1 MTLLLIIIKYSYLM
15 GGKMIKKLFIVFITS
30 IFSLVSFNAFAKT
43 TVTWWGETNA
53 DRDPVFQAKL
63 VDAFN
68 ASQNEIELVMEF
80 KEGLNDILRT
90 AMLSGEGPDIVETP
104 GPSYV
109 KEYQEAGL
117 IASMQGYSNQFGW
130 EDKLLP
136 WSYQAGV
143 FEGEFY
149 SAPKTFESMIMLY
162 NKTLFEENG
171 WSVPTTLAEYED
183 VASKIKAAGMNVFAY
198 GSTGWQPTHE
208 HLAGMYLNSYA
219 GPDNVY
225 KALIGDKDWTDPE
238 FTGAIELLRKHMVDE
253 GYWSGS
259 LENYYALGWDDFHA
273 MFASRGA
280 AMMTIGSWTFGT
292 TTSSFADISDDWDW
306 APFPVLR
313 DGGADPSYLLALGTT
328 MSINASSDNPDAAA
342 EVLNFIFSNKE
353 IVLDMAADFEFGEFV
368 VPLYF
373 AADDIRESVS
383 PQVRRYLVDF
393 AEATGKGNY
402 GYTTWTFWPADPGV
416 HIWKDMEVVWAGDIS
431 VEDYMYDHQKMWD
444 KARKKGQLLPVGAR

>member
-1 MTLLLIIIKYSYLM
+1 
-15 GGKMIKKLFIVFITS
+15 MIKKLFIVFIAS
-30 IFSLVSFNAFAKT
+30 IFSLISFGTFAKT

-53 DRDPVFQAKL
+53 ERDPVFIEKL
-63 VDAFN
+63 VKAFN
-68 ASQNEIELVMEF
+68 ASQDEITLEMEF
-80 KEGLNDILRT
+80 KESLNDILRT
-90 AMLSGEGPDIVETP
+90 AMLSGSGPDIVETP

-117 IASMQGYSNQFGW
+117 IASMQGYSDQYGW
-130 EDKLLP
+130 KEKLLP

-143 FEGEFY
+143 FDGEFY

-162 NKTLFEENG
+162 NKSLFEENG
-171 WSVPTTLAEYED
+171 WKVPTTLSEYED
-183 VASKIKAAGMNVFAY
+183 VAGKIKAAGMNVFAY

-208 HLAGMYLNSYA
+208 HLVGMYLNSYA
-219 GPDNVY
+219 GPENVY
-225 KALIGDKDWTDPE
+225 KALIGEKKWTDPE
-238 FTGAIELLRKHMVDE
+238 FVEAIELLRKHMVDE

-292 TTSSFADISDDWDW
+292 TTSSFADIADEWDW

-313 DGGADPSYLLALGTT
+313 DGGDDASYLLALGTT
-328 MSINASSDNPDAAA
+328 MSINASSDNQDAAA
-342 EVLNFIFSNKE
+342 KVLDFVFSNKNV
-353 IVLDMAADFEFGEFV
+353 VLDMAADFQFGEFV

-373 AADDIRESVS
+373 SADDIKASVS
-383 PQVRRYLVDF
+383 PQVKRYLLDF
-393 AEATGKGNY
+393 ADATGKGNY

-416 HIWKDMEVVWAGDIS
+416 HIWQDMGVVWAGDIS
-431 VEDYMYDHQKMWD
+431 VEDYMYDHQKLWD
-444 KARKKGQLLPVGAR
+444 KARDKGQLLPVGAR

>member
-1 MTLLLIIIKYSYLM
+1 
-15 GGKMIKKLFIVFITS
+15 MIRKLFIVFIAS
-30 IFSLVSFNAFAKT
+30 IFSLVSFSSFAKT

-117 IASMQGYSNQFGW
+117 LTSMQGYSEQFGW

-143 FEGEFY
+143 FDGEFY

-171 WSVPTTLAEYED
+171 WSVPTTLSEYE
-183 VASKIKAAGMNVFAY
+183 ATAAKIKAAGMNVFAY

-225 KALIGDKDWTDPE
+225 KALIGEKEWTDPE
-238 FTGAIELLRKHMVDE
+238 FTGAIELLRKHMVDD

-280 AMMTIGSWTFGT
+280 AMMTIGTWTFGAT
-292 TTSSFADISDDWDW
+292 TAGFADISDEWDW

-328 MSINASSDNPDAAA
+328 MSINGSSENPDAAA
-342 EVLNFIFSNKE
+342 AVLNFVFSNKE
-353 IVLDMAADFEFGEFV
+353 IVLDMAADFQFGEFV

-373 AADDIRESVS
+373 SEDDIRDSVS

-416 HIWKDMEVVWAGDIS
+416 HIWKDMEVVWAGDIT

-444 KARKKGQLLPVGAR
+444 KARKKGELLPVGAR

>member
-1 MTLLLIIIKYSYLM
+1 MT
-15 GGKMIKKLFIVFITS
+15 KKLFIVFISS
-30 IFSLVSFNAFAKT
+30 IFSLFSYGTFAKT
-43 TVTWWGETNA
+43 TVTWWAETNA

-117 IASMQGYSNQFGW
+117 LQSMEGYSSQFGW

-143 FEGEFY
+143 FDGEFY
-149 SAPKTFESMIMLY
+149 SAPKTFETMIMLY

-171 WSVPTTLAEYED
+171 WSVPTTLSEYED
-183 VASKIKAAGMNVFAY
+183 TAAKIKAAGMNVFAY

-225 KALIGDKDWTDPE
+225 KALIGEKEWTDPE
-238 FTGAIELLRKHMVDE
+238 FTGAIELLRKHMVDD

-280 AMMTIGSWTFGT
+280 AMMTIGTWTFGAT
-292 TTSSFADISDDWDW
+292 TAGFADISDEWDW

-313 DGGADPSYLLALGTT
+313 DGGDDPSYLLALGTT
-328 MSINASSDNPDAAA
+328 MSINGSSENPDAAA
-342 EVLNFIFSNKE
+342 EVLNFVFSNKE
-353 IVLDMAADFEFGEFV
+353 IVLDMAADFQFGEFV

-373 AADDIRESVS
+373 AEDDIRDSVS
-383 PQVRRYLVDF
+383 PQVKRYLVDF

>member
-1 MTLLLIIIKYSYLM
+1 MR
-15 GGKMIKKLFIVFITS
+15 KLFIVFITS
-30 IFSLVSFNAFAKT
+30 IFSIVSFNTFAKT
-43 TVTWWGETNA
+43 TVTWWAETNA

-117 IASMQGYSNQFGW
+117 LTSMQGYSEQFGW

-143 FEGEFY
+143 FDGEFY

-171 WSVPTTLAEYED
+171 WSVPSTLSEYE
-183 VASKIKAAGMNVFAY
+183 ATAAKIKAAGMNVFAY

-225 KALIGDKDWTDPE
+225 KALIGEKEWTDPE
-238 FTGAIELLRKHMVDE
+238 FTGAIELLRKHMVDD

>member
-1 MTLLLIIIKYSYLM
+1 M
-15 GGKMIKKLFIVFITS
+15 KKLFIVFITS
-30 IFSLVSFNAFAKT
+30 IFSIVSFNTFAKT
-43 TVTWWGETNA
+43 TVTWWAETNA

-117 IASMQGYSNQFGW
+117 LQSMEGYSGQYGW

-143 FEGEFY
+143 FNGEFY
-149 SAPKTFESMIMLY
+149 SAPKTFETMIMLY

-171 WSVPTTLAEYED
+171 WNVPTTLSEYED

-225 KALIGDKDWTDPE
+225 KALIGEKEWTDPE
-238 FTGAIELLRKHMVDE
+238 FTGAIELLRKHMVDD

-280 AMMTIGSWTFGT
+280 AMMTIGTWTFGA
-292 TTSSFADISDDWDW
+292 TTSGFADISDEWDW

-328 MSINASSDNPDAAA
+328 MSINLS
-342 EVLNFIFSNKE
+342 LI
-353 IVLDMAADFEFGEFV
+353 
-368 VPLYF
+368 
-373 AADDIRESVS
+373 
-383 PQVRRYLVDF
+383 
-393 AEATGKGNY
+393 
-402 GYTTWTFWPADPGV
+402 
-416 HIWKDMEVVWAGDIS
+416 HI
-431 VEDYMYDHQKMWD
+431 
-444 KARKKGQLLPVGAR
+444 

>member
-1 MTLLLIIIKYSYLM
+1 MR
-15 GGKMIKKLFIVFITS
+15 KLFIVFITS
-30 IFSLVSFNAFAKT
+30 IFSIVSFNTFAKT
-43 TVTWWGETNA
+43 TVTWWAETNA

-117 IASMQGYSNQFGW
+117 LTSMQGYSEQFGW

-143 FEGEFY
+143 FDGEFY

-171 WSVPTTLAEYED
+171 WSVPTTLSEYE
-183 VASKIKAAGMNVFAY
+183 ATAAKIKAAGMNVFAY

-225 KALIGDKDWTDPE
+225 KALIGEKEWTDPE
-238 FTGAIELLRKHMVDE
+238 FTGAIELLRKHMVDD

-280 AMMTIGSWTFGT
+280 AMMTIGTWTFGAT
-292 TTSSFADISDDWDW
+292 TAGFADISDEWDW

-328 MSINASSDNPDAAA
+328 MSINGSSENPDAAA
-342 EVLNFIFSNKE
+342 EVLNFVFSNKE
-353 IVLDMAADFEFGEFV
+353 IVLDMAADFQFGEFV

-373 AADDIRESVS
+373 SEEDIRDSVS

-393 AEATGKGNY
+393 AQATGKGNY

-416 HIWKDMEVVWAGDIS
+416 HIWKDMEVVWAGDIT

-444 KARKKGQLLPVGAR
+444 KARKKGELLPVGAR

>member
-1 MTLLLIIIKYSYLM
+1 M
-15 GGKMIKKLFIVFITS
+15 KKLFIVFITS
-30 IFSLVSFNAFAKT
+30 IFSIVSFNTFAKT
-43 TVTWWGETNA
+43 TVTWWAETNA

-117 IASMQGYSNQFGW
+117 LTSMQGYSNQFGW

-143 FEGEFY
+143 FDGEFY

-171 WSVPTTLAEYED
+171 WSVPTTLSEYE
-183 VASKIKAAGMNVFAY
+183 ATAAKIKAAGMNVFAY

-225 KALIGDKDWTDPE
+225 KALIGEKEWTDPE
-238 FTGAIELLRKHMVDE
+238 FTGAIELLRKHMVDD

-280 AMMTIGSWTFGT
+280 AMMTIGTWTFGA
-292 TTSSFADISDDWDW
+292 TTSGFADISDEWDW

-328 MSINASSDNPDAAA
+328 MSINGSSENPDAAA
-342 EVLNFIFSNKE
+342 EVLNFVFSIKE
-353 IVLDMAADFEFGEFV
+353 IVLDMAADFQFGEFV

-373 AADDIRESVS
+373 AEDDIRDSVS
-383 PQVRRYLVDF
+383 PQVKRYLVDF

-444 KARKKGQLLPVGAR
+444 KARKKGQLLPVGSR

>member
-1 MTLLLIIIKYSYLM
+1 
-15 GGKMIKKLFIVFITS
+15 MIKKLFIVFIAS
-30 IFSLVSFNAFAKT
+30 IFSLISFGTFAKT

-53 DRDPVFQAKL
+53 ERDPVFIEKL
-63 VDAFN
+63 VKAFN
-68 ASQNEIELVMEF
+68 ASQDEITLEMEF
-80 KEGLNDILRT
+80 KESLNDILRT
-90 AMLSGEGPDIVETP
+90 AMLSGSGPDIVETP

-117 IASMQGYSNQFGW
+117 IASMQGYSDQYGW
-130 EDKLLP
+130 KEKLLP

-143 FEGEFY
+143 FDGEFY

-162 NKTLFEENG
+162 NKSLFEENG
-171 WSVPTTLAEYED
+171 WKVPTTLSEYED
-183 VASKIKAAGMNVFAY
+183 VAGKIKAAGMNVFAY

-208 HLAGMYLNSYA
+208 HLVGMYLNSYA
-219 GPDNVY
+219 GPENVY
-225 KALIGDKDWTDPE
+225 KALIGEKKWTDPE
-238 FTGAIELLRKHMVDE
+238 FVEAIELLRKHMVDE

-292 TTSSFADISDDWDW
+292 TTSSFADIADEWDW

-313 DGGADPSYLLALGTT
+313 DGGDDASYLLALGTT
-328 MSINASSDNPDAAA
+328 MSINASSDNQDAAA
-342 EVLNFIFSNKE
+342 KVLDFVFSNKNV
-353 IVLDMAADFEFGEFV
+353 VLDMAADFQFGEFV

-373 AADDIRESVS
+373 SSDDIKASVS
-383 PQVRRYLVDF
+383 PQVKRYLLEF
-393 AEATGKGNY
+393 ADATGKGNY

-431 VEDYMYDHQKMWD
+431 VEDYMYDHQKLWD
-444 KARKKGQLLPVGAR
+444 KARDKGQLLPVGAR

>member
-1 MTLLLIIIKYSYLM
+1 MR
-15 GGKMIKKLFIVFITS
+15 KLFIVFITS
-30 IFSLVSFNAFAKT
+30 IFSIVSFNTFAKT
-43 TVTWWGETNA
+43 TVTWWAETNA

-117 IASMQGYSNQFGW
+117 LTSMQGYSEQFGW

-143 FEGEFY
+143 FDGEFY

-171 WSVPTTLAEYED
+171 WSVPTTLSEYE
-183 VASKIKAAGMNVFAY
+183 ATAAKIKAAGMNVFAY

-225 KALIGDKDWTDPE
+225 KALIGEKEWTDPE
-238 FTGAIELLRKHMVDE
+238 FTGAIELLRKHMVDD

-273 MFASRGA
+273 MIASRGA
-280 AMMTIGSWTFGT
+280 AMMTIGTWTFGAT
-292 TTSSFADISDDWDW
+292 TAGFADISDEWVW

-328 MSINASSDNPDAAA
+328 MSINGSSENPDAAA
-342 EVLNFIFSNKE
+342 EVLNFVFSNKE
-353 IVLDMAADFEFGEFV
+353 IVLDMAADFQFGEFV

-373 AADDIRESVS
+373 SEDDIRDSVS

-416 HIWKDMEVVWAGDIS
+416 HIWKDMEVVWAGDIT

-444 KARKKGQLLPVGAR
+444 KARKKGELLPVGAR

>member
-1 MTLLLIIIKYSYLM
+1 M
-15 GGKMIKKLFIVFITS
+15 KKLFIVFITT
-30 IFSLVSFNAFAKT
+30 IFSIVSFNTYAKT
-43 TVTWWGETNA
+43 TVTWWAETNA

-117 IASMQGYSNQFGW
+117 LQSMEGYSGQYGW

-143 FEGEFY
+143 FNGEFY
-149 SAPKTFESMIMLY
+149 SAPKTFETMIMLY

-171 WSVPTTLAEYED
+171 WSVPTTLSEYED

-225 KALIGDKDWTDPE
+225 KALIGEKEWTDPE
-238 FTGAIELLRKHMVDE
+238 FTGAVELLRKHMVDD

-273 MFASRGA
+273 MFSSRGA
-280 AMMTIGSWTFGT
+280 AMMTIGTWTFGAT
-292 TTSSFADISDDWDW
+292 AAGFADSSDEWDW

-313 DGGADPSYLLALGTT
+313 DGGADPAYLLALGTT
-328 MSINASSDNPDAAA
+328 MSINASSANPDAAA
-342 EVLNFIFSNKE
+342 KVFDFIFSNKKV
-353 IVLDMAADFEFGEFV
+353 VLDMAADFNFGEFV

-373 AADDIRESVS
+373 SSDDIRDDVS
-383 PQVRRYLVDF
+383 PQVKRYLVEF
-393 AEATGKGNY
+393 AEATGKGDY

-444 KARKKGQLLPVGAR
+444 KARKKGELLPVGAR

>member
-1 MTLLLIIIKYSYLM
+1 
-15 GGKMIKKLFIVFITS
+15 MIKKLFIIYIAS
-30 IFSLVSFNAFAKT
+30 IFSLISFSTFAKT

-53 DRDPVFQAKL
+53 ERDPVFIEKL
-63 VDAFN
+63 VKAFN
-68 ASQNEIELVMEF
+68 ASQDEITLEMEF
-80 KEGLNDILRT
+80 KESLNDILRT
-90 AMLSGEGPDIVETP
+90 AMLSGSGPDIVETP

-117 IASMQGYSNQFGW
+117 IASMQGYSDQYGW
-130 EDKLLP
+130 KEKLLP

-143 FEGEFY
+143 FDGEFY

-162 NKTLFEENG
+162 NKSLFEENG
-171 WSVPTTLAEYED
+171 WKVPTTLSEYED
-183 VASKIKAAGMNVFAY
+183 VAGKIKAAGMNVFAY

-208 HLAGMYLNSYA
+208 HLVGMYLNSYA
-219 GPDNVY
+219 GPENVY
-225 KALIGDKDWTDPE
+225 KALIGEKKWTDPE
-238 FTGAIELLRKHMVDE
+238 FVEAIELLRKHMVDE

-292 TTSSFADISDDWDW
+292 TTSSFADIADEWDW

-313 DGGADPSYLLALGTT
+313 DGGDDASYLLALGTT
-328 MSINASSDNPDAAA
+328 MSINASSDNQDAAA
-342 EVLNFIFSNKE
+342 KVLDFVFSNKNV
-353 IVLDMAADFEFGEFV
+353 VLDMAADFQFGEFV

-373 AADDIRESVS
+373 SADDIKASVS
-383 PQVRRYLVDF
+383 PQVKRYLLDF
-393 AEATGKGNY
+393 ADATGKGNY

-431 VEDYMYDHQKMWD
+431 VEDYMYDHQKLWD
-444 KARKKGQLLPVGAR
+444 KARDKGQLLPVGAR

>member
-1 MTLLLIIIKYSYLM
+1 MT
-15 GGKMIKKLFIVFITS
+15 KKLFIVFISS
-30 IFSLVSFNAFAKT
+30 IFSLFSYSTFAKT
-43 TVTWWGETNA
+43 TVTWWAETNA

-90 AMLSGEGPDIVETP
+90 AMLSGEGPDIVETL
-104 GPSYV
+104 V
-109 KEYQEAGL
+109 HLTLKEYQEAGL
-117 IASMQGYSNQFGW
+117 TSMEGYFSNLVGKINFYLGLSSW
-130 EDKLLP
+130 CFD
-136 WSYQAGV
+136 
-143 FEGEFY
+143 GEFY

-171 WSVPTTLAEYED
+171 WSVPTTLSEYE
-183 VASKIKAAGMNVFAY
+183 ATAAKIKAAGMNVFAY

-225 KALIGDKDWTDPE
+225 KALIGEKEWTDPE
-238 FTGAIELLRKHMVDE
+238 FTGAIELLRKHMVDD

-280 AMMTIGSWTFGT
+280 AMMTIGTWTFGAT
-292 TTSSFADISDDWDW
+292 TAGFADISDEWDW

-313 DGGADPSYLLALGTT
+313 DGGDDPSYLLALGTT
-328 MSINASSDNPDAAA
+328 MSINGSSENPDAAA
-342 EVLNFIFSNKE
+342 EVLNFVFSNKE
-353 IVLDMAADFEFGEFV
+353 IVLDMAADFQFGEFV

-373 AADDIRESVS
+373 AEDDIRDSVS
-383 PQVRRYLVDF
+383 PQVKDTLLNLLKQQAKEIMDILLGLF
-393 AEATGKGNY
+393 GQLTQECIFGK
-402 GYTTWTFWPADPGV
+402 
-416 HIWKDMEVVWAGDIS
+416 IWKLFGLETYLSRLYV
-431 VEDYMYDHQKMWD
+431 
-444 KARKKGQLLPVGAR
+444 

>member
-1 MTLLLIIIKYSYLM
+1 
-15 GGKMIKKLFIVFITS
+15 MIKKLFIVYIAS
-30 IFSLVSFNAFAKT
+30 IFSLISFSTFAKT

-53 DRDPVFQAKL
+53 ERDPVFIEKL
-63 VDAFN
+63 VKAFN
-68 ASQNEIELVMEF
+68 ASQDEITLEMEF
-80 KEGLNDILRT
+80 KESLNDILRT
-90 AMLSGEGPDIVETP
+90 AMLSGSGPDIVETP

-117 IASMQGYSNQFGW
+117 IASMQGYSDQYGW
-130 EDKLLP
+130 KEKLLP

-143 FEGEFY
+143 FDGEFY

-162 NKTLFEENG
+162 NKSLFEENG
-171 WSVPTTLAEYED
+171 WKVPTTLSEYED
-183 VASKIKAAGMNVFAY
+183 VAGKIKAAGMNVFAY

-208 HLAGMYLNSYA
+208 HLVGMYLNSYA

-225 KALIGDKDWTDPE
+225 KALIGEKKWTDPE
-238 FTGAIELLRKHMVDE
+238 FVEAIELLRKHMVDE

-292 TTSSFADISDDWDW
+292 TTSSFADIADEWDW

-313 DGGADPSYLLALGTT
+313 DGGEDASYLLALGTT
-328 MSINASSDNPDAAA
+328 MSINASSDNQDAAA
-342 EVLNFIFSNKE
+342 KVLDFVFSNKNV
-353 IVLDMAADFEFGEFV
+353 VLDMAADFQFGEFV

-373 AADDIRESVS
+373 SADDIKASVS
-383 PQVRRYLVDF
+383 PQVKRYLLDF
-393 AEATGKGNY
+393 ADATGKGNY

-431 VEDYMYDHQKMWD
+431 VEDYMYDHQKLWD
-444 KARKKGQLLPVGAR
+444 KARDKGQLLPVGAR

>member
-1 MTLLLIIIKYSYLM
+1 
-15 GGKMIKKLFIVFITS
+15 MIKKLFIVFIAS
-30 IFSLVSFNAFAKT
+30 FFSLMSFGTIAKT

-53 DRDPVFQAKL
+53 DRDPVFIEKL
-63 VDAFN
+63 VKSFN
-68 ASQNEIELVMEF
+68 ESQDEVELVMEF
-80 KEGLNDILRT
+80 KEALNDVLRT

-117 IASMQGYSNQFGW
+117 IASMQGYSDQYGW

-143 FEGEFY
+143 FDGEFY

-171 WSVPTTLAEYED
+171 WSVPTTLSEYED
-183 VASKIKAAGMNVFAY
+183 VAGKIKAAGMNVFAY

-208 HLAGMYLNSYA
+208 HLVGMYLNSYA

-225 KALIGDKDWTDPE
+225 KALIGEKKWTDPVFVE
-238 FTGAIELLRKHMVDE
+238 AVELLRKHMVDD

-280 AMMTIGSWTFGT
+280 AMMTIGTWTFGT
-292 TTSSFADISDDWDW
+292 TTSSFADISDEWDW

-313 DGGADPSYLLALGTT
+313 DSGDASYLLALGTT
-328 MSINASSDNPDAAA
+328 MSINASSDNQDAAA
-342 EVLNFIFSNKE
+342 KVLDFVFSNKDV
-353 IVLDMAADFEFGEFV
+353 VLDMAADFQFGEFV

-373 AADDIRESVS
+373 SADDIKASVS
-383 PQVRRYLVDF
+383 PQVKRYLLDF
-393 AEATGKGNY
+393 ADATGKGNY

-431 VEDYMYDHQKMWD
+431 VEDYMYDHQKLWD
-444 KARKKGQLLPVGAR
+444 KARKKNQLLPVGAR

>member
-1 MTLLLIIIKYSYLM
+1 
-15 GGKMIKKLFIVFITS
+15 MIKKLFIVFIAS
-30 IFSLVSFNAFAKT
+30 IFSLISFGTFAKT

-53 DRDPVFQAKL
+53 ERDPVFIEKL
-63 VDAFN
+63 VKAFN
-68 ASQNEIELVMEF
+68 ASQDEITLEMEF
-80 KEGLNDILRT
+80 KESLNDILRT
-90 AMLSGEGPDIVETP
+90 AMLSGSGPDIVETP

-117 IASMQGYSNQFGW
+117 IASMQGYSDQYGW
-130 EDKLLP
+130 KEKLLP

-143 FEGEFY
+143 FDGEFY

-162 NKTLFEENG
+162 NKSLFEENG
-171 WSVPTTLAEYED
+171 WKVPTTLSEYED
-183 VASKIKAAGMNVFAY
+183 VAGKIKAAGMNVFAY

-208 HLAGMYLNSYA
+208 HLVGMYLNSYA
-219 GPDNVY
+219 GPENVY
-225 KALIGDKDWTDPE
+225 KALIGEKKWTDPE
-238 FTGAIELLRKHMVDE
+238 FVEAIELLRKHMVDE

-292 TTSSFADISDDWDW
+292 TTSSFADIADEWDW

-313 DGGADPSYLLALGTT
+313 DGGDDASYLLALGTT
-328 MSINASSDNPDAAA
+328 MSINASSDNQDAAA
-342 EVLNFIFSNKE
+342 KVLDFVFSNKNV
-353 IVLDMAADFEFGEFV
+353 VLDMAADFQFGEFV

-373 AADDIRESVS
+373 SADDIKASVS
-383 PQVRRYLVDF
+383 PQVKRYLLDF
-393 AEATGKGNY
+393 ADATGKGNY

-431 VEDYMYDHQKMWD
+431 VEDYMYDHQKLWD
-444 KARKKGQLLPVGAR
+444 KARDKGQLLPVGAR

>member
-1 MTLLLIIIKYSYLM
+1 M
-15 GGKMIKKLFIVFITS
+15 KKLFIVFITS
-30 IFSLVSFNAFAKT
+30 IFSIVSFNTFAKT
-43 TVTWWGETNA
+43 TVTWWAETNA

-117 IASMQGYSNQFGW
+117 LTSMQGYSNQFGW

-143 FEGEFY
+143 FDGEFY

-171 WSVPTTLAEYED
+171 WSVPTTLSEYE
-183 VASKIKAAGMNVFAY
+183 ATAAKIKAAGMNVFAY

-225 KALIGDKDWTDPE
+225 KALVGEKEWTDPE
-238 FTGAIELLRKHMVDE
+238 FTGAIELLRKHMVDD

-280 AMMTIGSWTFGT
+280 AMMTIGTWTFGA
-292 TTSSFADISDDWDW
+292 TTSGFADISDEWDW

-328 MSINASSDNPDAAA
+328 MSINGSSENPDAAA
-342 EVLNFIFSNKE
+342 EVLNFVFSNKE
-353 IVLDMAADFEFGEFV
+353 IVLDMAADFQFGEFV

-373 AADDIRESVS
+373 AEDDIKDSVS

>member
-1 MTLLLIIIKYSYLM
+1 M
-15 GGKMIKKLFIVFITS
+15 KKLFIVFITS
-30 IFSLVSFNAFAKT
+30 IFSIVSFNTFAKT
-43 TVTWWGETNA
+43 TVTWWAETNA

-117 IASMQGYSNQFGW
+117 LTSMQGYSEQFGW

-143 FEGEFY
+143 FDGEFY

-171 WSVPTTLAEYED
+171 WSVPTTLSEYE
-183 VASKIKAAGMNVFAY
+183 ATAAKIKAAGMNVFAY

-225 KALIGDKDWTDPE
+225 KALIGEKEWTDPE
-238 FTGAIELLRKHMVDE
+238 FTGAIELLRKHMVDD

-280 AMMTIGSWTFGT
+280 AMMTIGTWTFGAT
-292 TTSSFADISDDWDW
+292 TAGFADISDEWDW

-328 MSINASSDNPDAAA
+328 MSINGSSENPDAAA
-342 EVLNFIFSNKE
+342 EVLNFVFSNKE
-353 IVLDMAADFEFGEFV
+353 IVLDMAADFQFGEFV

-373 AADDIRESVS
+373 SEDDIRDSVS

-416 HIWKDMEVVWAGDIS
+416 HIWKDMEVVWAGDIT

-444 KARKKGQLLPVGAR
+444 KARKKGELLPVGAR

>member
-1 MTLLLIIIKYSYLM
+1 M
-15 GGKMIKKLFIVFITS
+15 GGKMIKKLFIVFVTS
-30 IFSLVSFNAFAKT
+30 VFSLFSFSIFAKT
-43 TVTWWGETNA
+43 TVTWWAETNA

-117 IASMQGYSNQFGW
+117 LTSMEGYSQQFGW
-130 EDKLLP
+130 QDKLLP

-143 FEGEFY
+143 FDGEFY

-171 WSVPTTLAEYED
+171 WSVPTTLSEYE
-183 VASKIKAAGMNVFAY
+183 ATAAKIKAAGMNVFAY

-225 KALIGDKDWTDPE
+225 KALIGEKEWTDPE
-238 FTGAIELLRKHMVDE
+238 FTGAIELLRKHMVDD

-280 AMMTIGSWTFGT
+280 AMMTIGTWTFGAT
-292 TTSSFADISDDWDW
+292 TAGFADISDEWDW

-328 MSINASSDNPDAAA
+328 MSINGSSENPDAAA
-342 EVLNFIFSNKE
+342 EVLNFVFSNKE
-353 IVLDMAADFEFGEFV
+353 IVLDMAADFQFGEFV

-373 AADDIRESVS
+373 AEDDIRDSVS
-383 PQVRRYLVDF
+383 PQVRRYLVEF

-444 KARKKGQLLPVGAR
+444 KARKKGELLPVGAR

>member
-1 MTLLLIIIKYSYLM
+1 M
-15 GGKMIKKLFIVFITS
+15 KKLFIVFITS
-30 IFSLVSFNAFAKT
+30 IFSIVSFNTFAKT
-43 TVTWWGETNA
+43 TVTWWAETNA

-117 IASMQGYSNQFGW
+117 LTSMQGYSNQFGW

-143 FEGEFY
+143 FDGEFY

-171 WSVPTTLAEYED
+171 WSVPTTLSEYE
-183 VASKIKAAGMNVFAY
+183 ATAAKIKAAGMNVFAY

-225 KALIGDKDWTDPE
+225 KALIGEKEWTDPE
-238 FTGAIELLRKHMVDE
+238 FTGAIELLRKHMVDD

-280 AMMTIGSWTFGT
+280 AMMTIGTWTFGA
-292 TTSSFADISDDWDW
+292 TTSGFADISDEWDW

-328 MSINASSDNPDAAA
+328 MSINGSSENPDAAA
-342 EVLNFIFSNKE
+342 EVLNFVFSNKE
-353 IVLDMAADFEFGEFV
+353 IVLDMAADFQFGEFV

-373 AADDIRESVS
+373 AEDDIRDSVS
-383 PQVRRYLVDF
+383 PQVKRYLVDF

-444 KARKKGQLLPVGAR
+444 KARKKGQLLPVGSR

>member
-1 MTLLLIIIKYSYLM
+1 
-15 GGKMIKKLFIVFITS
+15 MIKKLFIVFIAS
-30 IFSLVSFNAFAKT
+30 IFSLISFGTFAKT

-53 DRDPVFQAKL
+53 DRDPVFIEKL
-63 VDAFN
+63 VKAFN
-68 ASQNEIELVMEF
+68 ASQDEITLEMEF
-80 KEGLNDILRT
+80 KESLNDILRT
-90 AMLSGEGPDIVETP
+90 AMLSGSGPDIVETP

-117 IASMQGYSNQFGW
+117 IASMQGYSDQYGW
-130 EDKLLP
+130 KEKLLP

-143 FEGEFY
+143 FDGEFY

-162 NKTLFEENG
+162 NKSLFEENG
-171 WSVPTTLAEYED
+171 WKVPTTLSEYED
-183 VASKIKAAGMNVFAY
+183 VAGKIKAAGMNVFAY

-208 HLAGMYLNSYA
+208 HLVGMYLNSYA
-219 GPDNVY
+219 GPENVY
-225 KALIGDKDWTDPE
+225 KALIGEKKWTDPE
-238 FTGAIELLRKHMVDE
+238 FVEAIELLRKHMVDE

-292 TTSSFADISDDWDW
+292 TTSSFADIADEWDW

-313 DGGADPSYLLALGTT
+313 DGGDDASYLLALGTT
-328 MSINASSDNPDAAA
+328 MSINASSDNQDAAA
-342 EVLNFIFSNKE
+342 KVLDFVFSNKNV
-353 IVLDMAADFEFGEFV
+353 VLDMAADFQFGEFV

-373 AADDIRESVS
+373 SADDIKASVS
-383 PQVRRYLVDF
+383 PQVKRYLLEF
-393 AEATGKGNY
+393 ADATGKGNY

-431 VEDYMYDHQKMWD
+431 VEDYMYDHQKLWD
-444 KARKKGQLLPVGAR
+444 KARDKGQLLPVGAR

>member
-1 MTLLLIIIKYSYLM
+1 
-15 GGKMIKKLFIVFITS
+15 MIKKLFIVFIAS
-30 IFSLVSFNAFAKT
+30 FFSLMSFGTIAKT

-53 DRDPVFQAKL
+53 DRDPVFIEKL
-63 VDAFN
+63 VKSFN
-68 ASQNEIELVMEF
+68 ETQDEVELVMEF
-80 KEGLNDILRT
+80 KEALNDVLRT

-117 IASMQGYSNQFGW
+117 IASMQGYSDQYGW

-143 FEGEFY
+143 FDGEFY

-171 WSVPTTLAEYED
+171 WSVPTTLSEYED
-183 VASKIKAAGMNVFAY
+183 VAGKIKAAGMNVFAY

-208 HLAGMYLNSYA
+208 HLVGMYLNSYA

-225 KALIGDKDWTDPE
+225 KALIGEKKWTDPVFVE
-238 FTGAIELLRKHMVDE
+238 AVELLRKHMVDD

-280 AMMTIGSWTFGT
+280 AMMTIGTWTFGT
-292 TTSSFADISDDWDW
+292 TTSSFADISDEWDW

-313 DGGADPSYLLALGTT
+313 DSGDASYLLALGTT
-328 MSINASSDNPDAAA
+328 MSINASSDNQDAAA
-342 EVLNFIFSNKE
+342 KVLDFVFSNKDV
-353 IVLDMAADFEFGEFV
+353 VLDMAADFQFGEFV

-373 AADDIRESVS
+373 SADDIKASVS
-383 PQVRRYLVDF
+383 PQVKRYLLDF
-393 AEATGKGNY
+393 ADATGKGNY

-431 VEDYMYDHQKMWD
+431 VEDYMYDHQKLWD
-444 KARKKGQLLPVGAR
+444 KARKKNQLLPVGAR

>member
-1 MTLLLIIIKYSYLM
+1 
-15 GGKMIKKLFIVFITS
+15 MIKKLFIVFITS
-30 IFSLVSFNAFAKT
+30 IFSLISFGTFAKT

-53 DRDPVFQAKL
+53 ERDPVFIEKL
-63 VDAFN
+63 VKAFN
-68 ASQNEIELVMEF
+68 ASQDEITLEMEF
-80 KEGLNDILRT
+80 KESLNDILRT
-90 AMLSGEGPDIVETP
+90 AMLSGSGPDIVETP

-117 IASMQGYSNQFGW
+117 IASMQGYSDQYGW
-130 EDKLLP
+130 KEKLLP

-143 FEGEFY
+143 FDGEFY

-162 NKTLFEENG
+162 NKSLFEENG
-171 WSVPTTLAEYED
+171 WKVPTTLSEYED
-183 VASKIKAAGMNVFAY
+183 VAGKIKAAGMNVFAY

-208 HLAGMYLNSYA
+208 HLVGMYLNSYA
-219 GPDNVY
+219 GPENVY
-225 KALIGDKDWTDPE
+225 KALIGEKKWTDPE
-238 FTGAIELLRKHMVDE
+238 FVEAIELLRKHMVDE

-292 TTSSFADISDDWDW
+292 TTSSFADIADEWDW

-313 DGGADPSYLLALGTT
+313 DGGDDASYLLALGTT
-328 MSINASSDNPDAAA
+328 MSINASSDNQDAAA
-342 EVLNFIFSNKE
+342 KVLDFVFSNKNV
-353 IVLDMAADFEFGEFV
+353 VLDMAADFQFGEFV

-373 AADDIRESVS
+373 SADDIKASVS
-383 PQVRRYLVDF
+383 PQVKRYLLEF
-393 AEATGKGNY
+393 ADATGKGNY

-431 VEDYMYDHQKMWD
+431 VEDYMYDHQKLWD
-444 KARKKGQLLPVGAR
+444 KARDKGQLLPVGAR

>member
-1 MTLLLIIIKYSYLM
+1 MEEKTM
-15 GGKMIKKLFIVFITS
+15 KKLFIVFITS
-30 IFSLVSFNAFAKT
+30 IFSIVSFNTFAKT
-43 TVTWWGETNA
+43 TVTWWAETNA

-117 IASMQGYSNQFGW
+117 LTSMQGYSNQFGW

-143 FEGEFY
+143 FDGEFY

-171 WSVPTTLAEYED
+171 WSVPTTLSEYE
-183 VASKIKAAGMNVFAY
+183 ATAAKIKAAGMNVFAY

-225 KALIGDKDWTDPE
+225 KALIGEKEWTDPE
-238 FTGAIELLRKHMVDE
+238 FTGAIELLRKHMVDD

-280 AMMTIGSWTFGT
+280 AMMTIGTWTFGA
-292 TTSSFADISDDWDW
+292 TTSGFADISDEWDW

-328 MSINASSDNPDAAA
+328 MSINGSSENPDAAA
-342 EVLNFIFSNKE
+342 EVLNFVFSNKE
-353 IVLDMAADFEFGEFV
+353 IVLDMAADFQFGEFV

-373 AADDIRESVS
+373 AEDDIKDSVS

-416 HIWKDMEVVWAGDIS
+416 HIWKDMEVVWAGDIT

>member
-1 MTLLLIIIKYSYLM
+1 MT
-15 GGKMIKKLFIVFITS
+15 KKLFIVFISS
-30 IFSLVSFNAFAKT
+30 IFSLFSYSTFAKT
-43 TVTWWGETNA
+43 TVTWWAETNA

-117 IASMQGYSNQFGW
+117 LTSMEGYSQQFGW

-143 FEGEFY
+143 FDGEFY

-171 WSVPTTLAEYED
+171 WSVPTTLSEYE
-183 VASKIKAAGMNVFAY
+183 ATAAKIKAAGMNVFAY

-225 KALIGDKDWTDPE
+225 KALIGEKEWTDPE
-238 FTGAIELLRKHMVDE
+238 FTGAIELLRKHMVDD

-280 AMMTIGSWTFGT
+280 AMMTIGTWTFGAT
-292 TTSSFADISDDWDW
+292 TAGFADISDEWDW

-313 DGGADPSYLLALGTT
+313 DGGDDPSYLLALGTT
-328 MSINASSDNPDAAA
+328 MSINGSSENPDAAA
-342 EVLNFIFSNKE
+342 EVLNFVFSNKE
-353 IVLDMAADFEFGEFV
+353 IVLDMAADFQFGEFV

-373 AADDIRESVS
+373 AEEDIRDSVS

>member
-1 MTLLLIIIKYSYLM
+1 M
-15 GGKMIKKLFIVFITS
+15 KKLFIVFITS
-30 IFSLVSFNAFAKT
+30 IFSIVSFNTFAKT
-43 TVTWWGETNA
+43 TVTWWAETNA

-117 IASMQGYSNQFGW
+117 LTSMQGYSNQFGW

-143 FEGEFY
+143 FDGEFY

-171 WSVPTTLAEYED
+171 WSVPTTLSEYE
-183 VASKIKAAGMNVFAY
+183 ATAAKIKAAGMNVFAY

-225 KALIGDKDWTDPE
+225 KALIGEKEWTDPE
-238 FTGAIELLRKHMVDE
+238 FTGAIELLRKHMVDD

-280 AMMTIGSWTFGT
+280 AMMTIGTWTFGAT
-292 TTSSFADISDDWDW
+292 TAGFADISDEWDW

-328 MSINASSDNPDAAA
+328 MSINGSSENPDAAA
-342 EVLNFIFSNKE
+342 EVLNFVFSNKE
-353 IVLDMAADFEFGEFV
+353 IVLDMAADFQFGEFV

-373 AADDIRESVS
+373 AEDDIKESVS

>member
-1 MTLLLIIIKYSYLM
+1 
-15 GGKMIKKLFIVFITS
+15 MIKKLFIVFIAS
-30 IFSLVSFNAFAKT
+30 IFSLISFGTFAKT

-53 DRDPVFQAKL
+53 ERDPVFIEKL
-63 VDAFN
+63 VKAFN
-68 ASQNEIELVMEF
+68 ESQDEITLEMEF
-80 KEGLNDILRT
+80 KESLNDVLRT
-90 AMLSGEGPDIVETP
+90 AMLSGSGPDIVETP

-117 IASMQGYSNQFGW
+117 IASMQGYSDQYGW
-130 EDKLLP
+130 EEKLLP

-143 FEGEFY
+143 FDGEFY

-162 NKTLFEENG
+162 NKSLFEENG
-171 WSVPTTLAEYED
+171 WKVPTTLSEYED
-183 VASKIKAAGMNVFAY
+183 VAGKIKAAGMNVFAY

-208 HLAGMYLNSYA
+208 HLVGMYLNSYA

-225 KALIGDKDWTDPE
+225 KALVGEKKWTDPE
-238 FTGAIELLRKHMVDE
+238 FVEAIELLRKHMVDE

-292 TTSSFADISDDWDW
+292 TTSSFADIADEWDW

-313 DGGADPSYLLALGTT
+313 DGGDDASYLLALGTT
-328 MSINASSDNPDAAA
+328 MSINASSDNQDAAA
-342 EVLNFIFSNKE
+342 KVLDFVFSNKSV
-353 IVLDMAADFEFGEFV
+353 VLDMAADFQFGEFV

-373 AADDIRESVS
+373 SADDIKASVS
-383 PQVRRYLVDF
+383 PQVKRYLLDF
-393 AEATGKGNY
+393 ADATGKGNY

-431 VEDYMYDHQKMWD
+431 VEDYMYDHQKLWD
-444 KARKKGQLLPVGAR
+444 KASDKGQLLPVGAR

>member
-1 MTLLLIIIKYSYLM
+1 MT
-15 GGKMIKKLFIVFITS
+15 KKLFIVFISS
-30 IFSLVSFNAFAKT
+30 IFSLFSYSTFAKT
-43 TVTWWGETNA
+43 TVTWWAETNA

-117 IASMQGYSNQFGW
+117 LTSMEGYSQQFGW

-143 FEGEFY
+143 FDGEFY

-171 WSVPTTLAEYED
+171 WSVPTTLSEYED
-183 VASKIKAAGMNVFAY
+183 TAAKIKAAGMNVFAY

-225 KALIGDKDWTDPE
+225 KALIGEKEWTDPE
-238 FTGAIELLRKHMVDE
+238 FTGAIELLRKHMVDD

-280 AMMTIGSWTFGT
+280 AMMTIGTWTFGAT
-292 TTSSFADISDDWDW
+292 TAGFADISDEWDW

-313 DGGADPSYLLALGTT
+313 DGGDDPSYLLALGTT
-328 MSINASSDNPDAAA
+328 MSINGSSENPDAAA
-342 EVLNFIFSNKE
+342 EVLNFVFSNKE
-353 IVLDMAADFEFGEFV
+353 IVLDMAADFQFGEFV

-373 AADDIRESVS
+373 AEDDIRDSVS
-383 PQVRRYLVDF
+383 PQVRRYLVEF

-431 VEDYMYDHQKMWD
+431 VDDYMYDHQKMWD

>member
-1 MTLLLIIIKYSYLM
+1 M
-15 GGKMIKKLFIVFITS
+15 KKLFIVFITS
-30 IFSLVSFNAFAKT
+30 IFSIVSFNTFAKT
-43 TVTWWGETNA
+43 TVTWWAETNA

-117 IASMQGYSNQFGW
+117 LTSMQGYSQQFGW

-143 FEGEFY
+143 FDGEFY

-171 WSVPTTLAEYED
+171 WSVPTTLSEYE
-183 VASKIKAAGMNVFAY
+183 ATAAKIKAAGMNVFAY

-225 KALIGDKDWTDPE
+225 KALIGEKEWTDPE
-238 FTGAIELLRKHMVDE
+238 FTGAIELLRKHMVDD

-280 AMMTIGSWTFGT
+280 AMMTIGTWTFGA
-292 TTSSFADISDDWDW
+292 TTSGFADISDEWDW

-328 MSINASSDNPDAAA
+328 MSINGSSENPDAAA
-342 EVLNFIFSNKE
+342 EVLNFVFSNKE
-353 IVLDMAADFEFGEFV
+353 IVLDMAADFQFGEFV

-373 AADDIRESVS
+373 AEDDIKDSVS

>member
-1 MTLLLIIIKYSYLM
+1 
-15 GGKMIKKLFIVFITS
+15 MIKKLLIVFIAS
-30 IFSLVSFNAFAKT
+30 IFSLISFSTFAKT

-53 DRDPVFQAKL
+53 ERDPVFIEKL
-63 VDAFN
+63 VKAFN
-68 ASQNEIELVMEF
+68 ASQDEITLEMEF
-80 KEGLNDILRT
+80 KESLNDILRT
-90 AMLSGEGPDIVETP
+90 AMLSGSGPDIVETP

-117 IASMQGYSNQFGW
+117 IASMQGYSDQYGW
-130 EDKLLP
+130 KEKLLP

-143 FEGEFY
+143 FDGEFY

-162 NKTLFEENG
+162 NKSLFEENG
-171 WSVPTTLAEYED
+171 WKVPTTLSEYED
-183 VASKIKAAGMNVFAY
+183 VAGKIKAAGMNVFAY

-208 HLAGMYLNSYA
+208 HLVGMYLNSYA
-219 GPDNVY
+219 GPENVY
-225 KALIGDKDWTDPE
+225 KALIGEKKWTDPE
-238 FTGAIELLRKHMVDE
+238 FVEAIELLRKHMVDE

-292 TTSSFADISDDWDW
+292 TTSSFADIADEWDW

-313 DGGADPSYLLALGTT
+313 DGGDDASYLLALGTT
-328 MSINASSDNPDAAA
+328 MSINASSDNQDAAA
-342 EVLNFIFSNKE
+342 KVLDFVFSNKNV
-353 IVLDMAADFEFGEFV
+353 VLDMAADFQFGEFV

-373 AADDIRESVS
+373 SADDIKASVS
-383 PQVRRYLVDF
+383 PQVKRYLLEF
-393 AEATGKGNY
+393 ADATGKGNY

-431 VEDYMYDHQKMWD
+431 VEDYMYDHQKLWD
-444 KARKKGQLLPVGAR
+444 KARDKGQLLPVGAR

>member
-1 MTLLLIIIKYSYLM
+1 M
-15 GGKMIKKLFIVFITS
+15 KKLFIVFITS
-30 IFSLVSFNAFAKT
+30 IFSIVSFNTFAKT
-43 TVTWWGETNA
+43 TVTWWAETNA

-117 IASMQGYSNQFGW
+117 LTSMQGYSNQFGW

-143 FEGEFY
+143 FDGEFY

-171 WSVPTTLAEYED
+171 WSVPTTLSEYE
-183 VASKIKAAGMNVFAY
+183 ATAAKIKAAGMNVFAY

-225 KALIGDKDWTDPE
+225 KALIGEKEWTDPE
-238 FTGAIELLRKHMVDE
+238 FTGAIELLRKHMVDD

-280 AMMTIGSWTFGT
+280 AMMTIGTWTFGA
-292 TTSSFADISDDWDW
+292 TTSGFADISDEWDW

-328 MSINASSDNPDAAA
+328 MSINGSSENPDAAA
-342 EVLNFIFSNKE
+342 EVLNFVFSNKE
-353 IVLDMAADFEFGEFV
+353 IVLDMAADFQFGEFV

-373 AADDIRESVS
+373 AEDDIRDSVS
-383 PQVRRYLVDF
+383 PQVKRYLVDF

-416 HIWKDMEVVWAGDIS
+416 HIWKDMEVVWAGDIT